1 MKFSTCHR
9 QTPMLPSTPPPTCP
23 RARSCWGPVEW
34 QGVNCREDGGELL
47 PERHVLGKQISSA
60 FEEAPVEDEPRLQD
74 ADSLPFLD

>member
-1 MKFSTCHR
+1 MELHGVISR
-9 QTPMLPSTPPPTCP
+9 QS
-23 RARSCWGPVEW
+23 
-34 QGVNCREDGGELL
+34 GGELL